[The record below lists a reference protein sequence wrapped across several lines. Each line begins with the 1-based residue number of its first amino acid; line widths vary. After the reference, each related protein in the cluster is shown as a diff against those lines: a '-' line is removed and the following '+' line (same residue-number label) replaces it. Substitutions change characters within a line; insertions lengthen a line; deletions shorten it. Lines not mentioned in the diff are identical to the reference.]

1 MAEEINKPKVFISWH
16 NDNINN
22 SKLVAREFKLF
33 IQALFG
39 LEVDVFYSGDMEPG
53 KWRVNL
59 DNGFVDCSYA
69 VFILQGEAI
78 NANWINAEYGAFVMK
93 SLLSND
99 NACSKLI
106 AFRFPDDKKI
116 VSDSKAPIKD
126 LQVYEL
132 SPNPEQGV
140 LSYFGRMLYEMKN
153 GIAAE
158 ILSDDDYIKHLKE
171 ENGGAFNRYWNI
183 FIRNIGL
190 LKLYG
195 KDYEREEYI
204 LNEVSAPANN
214 SNPTSIDDI
223 DFNKIEFNYKQP
235 KRNDEPKMFFG
246 RNEFVN
252 NLHTEF
258 ENGNNCMNVVATG
271 GMGKTSVAHKYIAVF
286 GQQYEGRIFFVT
298 SNYDIQKDFNAELR
312 NCMIVN
318 DSRYDKILQPVQENS
333 VDVLTKQIVKVLSK
347 TTKKCLLVVDVNI
360 DKEHLLALNL
370 DALKDNKQWH
380 ILYLSR
386 KKIDGAKQDDKFQL
400 PNFED
405 DIEGA
410 EGLFNDIYKDN
421 GFDSD
426 QLRHLFELVYYHPLL
441 IEQLAAYGVRGKKKQ
456 SYDDLC
462 EVLSDVIE
470 NDATDTDNK
479 EGIWLKDKNG
489 HDYNV
494 CSFLKKLISYSDY
507 PEKYQYILR
516 HFVLWPYDYISLDTI
531 NQLLKNEKRHNFDN
545 HLSDL
550 VDKMIFSTSEK
561 GFRMHGVLRDVIA
574 KDLKEI
580 QNVDY
585 TNYVRNVKTIIKS
598 SKIRHFDTD
607 KCISNTPLIVFGI
620 GSDKDYSVY
629 EDWKFLRG
637 LAHLKIDDVEFS
649 ELSYKAKLLNE
660 FYNLSGKEIY
670 EKVYGEYKNV
680 SSHILYYKWL
690 EGQSSVF
697 NRPLPP
703 EHTDKKYGSTYI
715 TISVKGVEFKMIKVS
730 DDYFIAETQVTQ
742 ELWESVMG
750 YNPSF
755 FNKDNLSTDTS
766 QHPVENVS
774 WYDCMDFIIKL
785 NEEVKFMNFKFNLP
799 TESQWD
805 SASRAGYKNEYFEYS
820 GSDDFNEVAW
830 CAENSQRKTHPV
842 ITSDKK
848 PNGLG
853 IYGMSGNVWEWCQ
866 DWDSL
871 GSSRVLRGGSWGDRA
886 NGCRVSDRDSLNP
899 EDWDNGFGLRL
910 ALPCSPFPS

>member
-1 MAEEINKPKVFISWH
+1 MAKNDMAKANQPCCIFTSWH
-16 NDNINN
+16 DDKTGKSRSIATELESFIYYVFGKDN
-22 SKLVAREFKLF
+22 
-33 IQALFG
+33 
-39 LEVDVFYSGDMEPG
+39 LEVFLSADLSSGNWKEHI
-53 KWRVNL
+53 KSAFEKSN
-59 DNGFVDCSYA
+59 FA
-69 VFILQGEAI
+69 IFILTEDAI
-78 NANWINAEYGAFVMK
+78 NSLWVNFEFGAFYMK
-93 SLLSND
+93 TLLHDNPIPHENLVVYQISDKNTSSGSPSPVKDVQVVPIYDQNKVRNYFEKIAIWADITSWEQRFEKGWETFDTNISGFYRKGRAHCRKEYPVDNEIMSLPSV
-99 NACSKLI
+99 
-106 AFRFPDDKKI
+106 F
-116 VSDSKAPIKD
+116 
-126 LQVYEL
+126 
-132 SPNPEQGV
+132 
-140 LSYFGRMLYEMKN
+140 
-153 GIAAE
+153 
-158 ILSDDDYIKHLKE
+158 
-171 ENGGAFNRYWNI
+171 
-183 FIRNIGL
+183 
-190 LKLYG
+190 
-195 KDYEREEYI
+195 
-204 LNEVSAPANN
+204 
-214 SNPTSIDDI
+214 PTSIDDI
-223 DFNKIEFNYKQP
+223 DFNKIEFNYKLP
-235 KRNDEPKMFFG
+235 KRNDEPKKFFG
-246 RNEFVN
+246 RKDFVE

-258 ENGNNCMNVVATG
+258 EKGNNCLNVVATG

-298 SNYDIQKDFNAELR
+298 SNYDIQKDFNVELR
-312 NCMIVN
+312 NCMVVN

-333 VDVLTKQIVKVLSK
+333 ADVLTKQIVKVLSK

-360 DKEHLLALNL
+360 DEEHLQALNL
-370 DALKDNKQWH
+370 DALRESQQWH

-386 KKIDGAKQDDKFQL
+386 KKIDGAKQDDSFEL

-441 IEQLAAYGVRGKKKQ
+441 IEQLAAYGVRGKRKQ

-507 PEKYQYILR
+507 PEKYQYMLR
-516 HFVLWPYDYISLDTI
+516 HFVLWPYDYISLDAI

-561 GFRMHGVLRDVIA
+561 GFCMHGVLRDVIV
-574 KDLKEI
+574 KDLEKI
-580 QNVDY
+580 PNVDY
-585 TNYVRNVKTIIKS
+585 TNYVRNVKTLIKS
-598 SKIRHFDTD
+598 GSFIDFDTD
-607 KCISNTPLIVFGI
+607 KCICNTPLIVFGI

-629 EDWKFLRG
+629 EDWKFLRR
-637 LAHLKIDDVEFS
+637 LAQLKIDDAEFS
-649 ELSYKAKLLNE
+649 ELSYKAKLLKE
-660 FYNLSGKEIY
+660 LYHQSGKEIY
-670 EKVYGEYKNV
+670 EKVYGEYKDV

-690 EGQSSVF
+690 EGQSAIY
-697 NRPLPP
+697 NRPLPS
-703 EHTDKKYGSTYI
+703 EHIDTKYGSTYI
-715 TISVKGVEFKMIKVS
+715 TISVKGIEFKMIKVS

-750 YNPSF
+750 YNPSY
-755 FNKDNLSTDTS
+755 FNKDKLSPDTS
-766 QHPVENVS
+766 QRPVEKVS

-799 TESQWD
+799 TDNQWD
-805 SASRAGYKNEYFEYS
+805 YAARAGYKNENFEYS

-830 CAENSQRKTHPV
+830 CGENSQGETHPV

-866 DWDSL
+866 DWYTS
-871 GSSRVLRGGSWGDRA
+871 GSSRVLRGGSWRSGA
-886 NGCRVSDRDSLNP
+886 EICRVSYRY
-899 EDWDNGFGLRL
+899 DNSPDIRISSYGMRL
-910 ALPCSPFPS
+910 ALPCSSFPS